1 MRAGFFFWPKLKG
14 NRRIMDFRHQTLA
27 PQDLASVAAD
37 ALLLIVGGEPKDLKL
52 PAALQTVVKEAVA
65 AGDFA
70 VKAGRAL
77 YLHKPAGMQAQRVVL
92 VACAGSA
99 PKAVRAAVARALA
112 AVRDMGVKQLAIA
125 SVGCGAWTRSS
136 AVALTLAVGDA
147 SYVYGHTKST
157 PPKAPAWKRVTL
169 LTPAEDADAAREGL
183 RRGQA
188 IAAGMTLAR
197 EQANRPGN
205 FCTPTL
211 LADAAKALAKQHGL
225 GIQVFDRAG
234 IEKIGMGSFLSVA
247 RGSEEPPR
255 FIVLRYDGAA
265 KSEAPIVLVG
275 KGVTFDTGGIS
286 LKPGAE
292 MDEMK
297 FDMGGAASVLGT
309 FRAIA
314 ELKPR
319 INLVGLIPATENMP
333 SGRAT
338 KPGDVVTSLSGQ
350 TIEILNTDAEG
361 RLILCD
367 ALTYAERFKPACVI
381 DIATLTGA
389 CVIALG
395 HHNSGLFSP
404 DDELAQSLLDAGRE
418 SLDPAWRMPLDEE
431 YDEQLK
437 SNFADMANIGGR
449 AAGSV
454 TAAMFLKRF
463 TKAYR
468 WAHLDIAGTAW
479 KSGAAKGGTG
489 RPVPLLT
496 QFILEQAGANAA
508 PRPGRSRASASDR
521 LPEAG
526 TSRRASR
533 AAALASAPAAGKRP
547 SPVAVEAST
556 AAPRARRSRA

>member
-1 MRAGFFFWPKLKG
+1 
-14 NRRIMDFRHQTLA
+14 MDFRHQTLA
-27 PQDLASVAAD
+27 LQDLASADAD
-37 ALLLIVGGEPKDLKL
+37 ALLLIIGAEPKGLAL
-52 PAALQTVVKEAVA
+52 PGPLQQLIQDAFA

-70 VKAGRAL
+70 IKPGRAL
-77 YLHKPAGMQAQRVVL
+77 YLHQPAGMRAKRVV
-92 VACAGSA
+92 VAACAGAA
-99 PKAVRAAVARALA
+99 PKAVRAALARALA
-112 AVRDMGVKQLAIA
+112 AVKELGGVKQIA
-125 SVGCGAWTRSS
+125 VASAGCGAWTRAQAL
-136 AVALTLAVGDA
+136 AVAVAVGEA

-157 PPKAPAWKRVTL
+157 APKPPAWKRVTL
-169 LTPAEDADAAREGL
+169 LTPAEDAAEAREGL

-188 IAAGMTLAR
+188 IAAGMTFAR

-309 FRAIA
+309 FRAVA

-367 ALTYAERFKPACVI
+367 ALTYAERFKPACVV

-418 SLDPAWRMPLDEE
+418 ALDPAWRMPLDEE

-496 QFILEQAGANAA
+496 SFVLAQADSRSATRAGGRRAA
-508 PRPGRSRASASDR
+508 PADAPATPAAAPAGRR
-521 LPEAG
+521 
-526 TSRRASR
+526 R
-533 AAALASAPAAGKRP
+533 AAAQPEAPAAAKR
-547 SPVAVEAST
+547 AST
-556 AAPRARRSRA
+556 RRARA